1 MGVET
6 CDGSSPPQSTGLLP
20 TMRTGRERH
29 ERGRASRT
37 PPGGPDGDRGHC
49 DTVNCGVTTG

>member
-6 CDGSSPPQSTGLLP
+6 CDGSSPPQVDRP
-20 TMRTGRERH
+20 AADHANRPRTARE
-29 ERGRASRT
+29 GACLAY